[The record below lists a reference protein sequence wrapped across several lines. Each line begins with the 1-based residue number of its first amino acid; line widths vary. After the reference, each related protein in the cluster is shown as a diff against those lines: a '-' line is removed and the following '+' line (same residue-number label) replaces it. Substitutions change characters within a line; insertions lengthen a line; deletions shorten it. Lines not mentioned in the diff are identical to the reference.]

1 MDLATFIT
9 LAATG
14 LAVAF
19 IHAAI
24 PTHWLPF
31 VVVARAQ
38 GWSRG
43 RALLMVTLCS
53 GGHVLMT
60 TALGVGLAWF
70 GLRIN
75 ERWGD
80 YYPLVAGGALIAL
93 GLLIL
98 FRHWRGWTHGHSELL
113 GDHCHHHGH
122 DHAHPIPPIPPA
134 RTSDWAAVGG
144 LFAMLT
150 FSPCEGFLPVYLS
163 AVQFGWG
170 GGDAA
175 QPGSRRR
182 HLGCHVD
189 LHLAHAAR
197 RREGA
202 LQMAGALRGAGAGQP
217 AGGMRRAVH
226 RGGANACALRRSD
239 QRNPLPG

>member
-1 MDLATFIT
+1 MDFATFLT
-9 LAATG
+9 LAGAG

-43 RALLMVTLCS
+43 RALAMVTLCS

-60 TALGVGLAWF
+60 TALGMGLAWF

-75 ERWGD
+75 ERWGN
-80 YYPLVAGGALIAL
+80 YYPLIAGGALIVL

-98 FRHWRGWTHGHSELL
+98 FRHWRGWAHGHGELIE
-113 GDHCHHHGH
+113 GHCRHHNHG
-122 DHAHPIPPIPPA
+122 HPIPPIPPA
-134 RTSDWAAVGG
+134 KTSDWAAVAG
-144 LFAMLT
+144 LFTMLT

-170 GGDAA
+170 GVTLLSLILAA
-175 QPGSRRR
+175 GTWAAMLLFTWLTL
-182 HLGCHVD
+182 LGVERVRFKWLEKCEAPV
-189 LHLAHAAR
+189 L
-197 RREGA
+197 
-202 LQMAGALRGAGAGQP
+202 
-217 AGGMRRAVH
+217 GGMLI
-226 RGGANACALRRSD
+226 ACGVLFVVMER
-239 QRNPLPG
+239 LHGHF

>member
-1 MDLATFIT
+1 MDFATLLT
-9 LAATG
+9 LAGTG

-43 RALLMVTLCS
+43 RALMMVTLCS

-60 TALGVGLAWF
+60 TALGMALAWF
-70 GLRIN
+70 GLRIS

-80 YYPLVAGGALIAL
+80 LYPLLAGGALIVL
-93 GLLIL
+93 GALIL
-98 FRHWRGWTHGHSELL
+98 IRHWRGWTHGHGELIE
-113 GDHCHHHGH
+113 GHCHHHGH
-122 DHAHPIPPIPPA
+122 GHSHIPPIPPA
-134 RTSDWAAVGG
+134 RTSDWAAVGS

-150 FSPCEGFLPVYLS
+150 VSPCEGFLPVYLS

-170 GGDAA
+170 GVTLLSVILAA
-175 QPGSRRR
+175 GTWAAMLLFTWLTL
-182 HLGCHVD
+182 LGVERVRFKWLEKCEAPVLGGLLIGCGLLFIFVER
-189 LHLAHAAR
+189 LHGHF
-197 RREGA
+197 
-202 LQMAGALRGAGAGQP
+202 
-217 AGGMRRAVH
+217 
-226 RGGANACALRRSD
+226 
-239 QRNPLPG
+239 

>member
-9 LAATG
+9 LGATG

-31 VVVARAQ
+31 VVVAKAQ

-60 TALGVGLAWF
+60 TVLGVALAWF

-75 ERWGD
+75 ERWGN
-80 YYPLVAGGALIAL
+80 YYPLVAGGALIVL

-98 FRHWRGWTHGHSELL
+98 FRHWQGWTHGHGELIE
-113 GDHCHHHGH
+113 GHCHHDHDHGH
-122 DHAHPIPPIPPA
+122 DPVKPVA
-134 RTSDWAAVGG
+134 RSSDWAAVGG
-144 LFAMLT
+144 LFTMLT

-170 GGDAA
+170 GVTLLSLILAFGTWTAMLLFTWLTL
-175 QPGSRRR
+175 
-182 HLGCHVD
+182 LGVEKARFKWLEKCEAPVLGGLLVACGVLFIVVER
-189 LHLAHAAR
+189 LH
-197 RREGA
+197 
-202 LQMAGALRGAGAGQP
+202 
-217 AGGMRRAVH
+217 
-226 RGGANACALRRSD
+226 
-239 QRNPLPG
+239 

>member
-1 MDLATFIT
+1 MDPATFIT
-9 LAATG
+9 LAASG

-80 YYPLVAGGALIAL
+80 FYPLIAGGALIAL
-93 GLLIL
+93 GLMVLV
-98 FRHWRGWTHGHSELL
+98 RHWRGWARGHGELIE
-113 GDHCHHHGH
+113 GHCHHHG
-122 DHAHPIPPIPPA
+122 HAHPIPPIPPA

-170 GGDAA
+170 GVTLLSLILAA
-175 QPGSRRR
+175 GTWAAMLLFTWLTLLGVEKARMKWLEKCEAPV
-182 HLGCHVD
+182 LGCLLVVCGVAFIVVEH
-189 LHLAHAAR
+189 LHGH
-197 RREGA
+197 
-202 LQMAGALRGAGAGQP
+202 
-217 AGGMRRAVH
+217 
-226 RGGANACALRRSD
+226 
-239 QRNPLPG
+239 

>member
-1 MDLATFIT
+1 MDLASFFT

-60 TALGVGLAWF
+60 TALGVALAWF

-75 ERWGD
+75 ERWGNW
-80 YYPLVAGGALIAL
+80 YPILAGLALVAL
-93 GLLIL
+93 GLMVLV
-98 FRHWRGWTHGHSELL
+98 RHWRGWTHGHSELL
-113 GDHCHHHGH
+113 GDHCHHHDH
-122 DHAHPIPPIPPA
+122 DHGRLIPPIPQPA
-134 RTSDWAAVGG
+134 PNRTSDWAAVGG

-170 GGDAA
+170 GVTMLSLILAA
-175 QPGSRRR
+175 GTWAAMLIFTWLTL
-182 HLGCHVD
+182 LGVEKARFKWLERCEAPVLGTLLVICGVALVLMER
-189 LHLAHAAR
+189 LHMH
-197 RREGA
+197 G
-202 LQMAGALRGAGAGQP
+202 
-217 AGGMRRAVH
+217 
-226 RGGANACALRRSD
+226 
-239 QRNPLPG
+239 

>member
-1 MDLATFIT
+1 MDLPAFLT

-60 TALGVGLAWF
+60 TALGVALAWF
-70 GLRIN
+70 GLQIN
-75 ERWGD
+75 ERWGQW
-80 YYPLVAGGALIAL
+80 YPIVAGLALVVL
-93 GLLIL
+93 GLMIL
-98 FRHWRGWTHGHSELL
+98 VRHWRGWTHGHSELL
-113 GDHCHHHGH
+113 GDHCHHH
-122 DHAHPIPPIPPA
+122 DHGQLIPPVPHAAPA

-170 GGDAA
+170 GVTILSLILATGTWAA
-175 QPGSRRR
+175 MLIFTWLTL
-182 HLGCHVD
+182 LGVEK
-189 LHLAHAAR
+189 AR
-197 RREGA
+197 FKWLERCEAPVLGTLLVVCGVVFIVVERIHG
-202 LQMAGALRGAGAGQP
+202 
-217 AGGMRRAVH
+217 
-226 RGGANACALRRSD
+226 
-239 QRNPLPG
+239 

>member
-1 MDLATFIT
+1 MDLTSFFT

-43 RALLMVTLCS
+43 RALAMVTLCS
-53 GGHVLMT
+53 GGHLVMMT
-60 TALGVGLAWF
+60 SLGLALAWF
-70 GLRIN
+70 GLQID
-75 ERWGD
+75 ERWSA
-80 YYPLVAGGALIAL
+80 YFPYVAGGALVAV

-98 FRHWRGWTHGHSELL
+98 FRHWRGWTHGHGEWIE
-113 GDHCHHHGH
+113 GHCQHDHGHEHHH
-122 DHAHPIPPIPPA
+122 DPVKPVA

-150 FSPCEGFLPVYLS
+150 FSPCEGLLPVYLS
-163 AVQFGWG
+163 GVQFGWG
-170 GGDAA
+170 GVTLLSVVLAA
-175 QPGSRRR
+175 GTWGAMLIFTWLTLLGVERVRFKWLEKCEAPVLGTLLVVCGLALIVIE
-182 HLGCHVD
+182 HLHD
-189 LHLAHAAR
+189 HA
-197 RREGA
+197 
-202 LQMAGALRGAGAGQP
+202 
-217 AGGMRRAVH
+217 
-226 RGGANACALRRSD
+226 
-239 QRNPLPG
+239 

>member
-1 MDLATFIT
+1 MDIATFLT
-9 LAATG
+9 LAASG

-43 RALLMVTLCS
+43 RALAMVTLCS

-60 TALGVGLAWF
+60 TLLGVLLAWF

-80 YYPLVAGGALIAL
+80 FYPYVAGGALIVL
-93 GLLIL
+93 GLLIW
-98 FRHWRGWTHGHSELL
+98 FRHWRGWTHGHSELIE
-113 GDHCHHHGH
+113 GHCHHDHGH
-122 DHAHPIPPIPPA
+122 SHGHAPIPPLPRA
-134 RTSDWAAVGG
+134 RTSDWAAVGS

-170 GGDAA
+170 GVTLLSLVLAA
-175 QPGSRRR
+175 GTWAAMLIFTWLTLLGVEKARFRWLERCEAPVLGS
-182 HLGCHVD
+182 LLVLCGV
-189 LHLAHAAR
+189 AFI
-197 RREGA
+197 
-202 LQMAGALRGAGAGQP
+202 
-217 AGGMRRAVH
+217 AVEWWH
-226 RGGANACALRRSD
+226 GHG
-239 QRNPLPG
+239 

>member
-1 MDLATFIT
+1 MDLATFLT

-53 GGHVLMT
+53 GGHVAMT
-60 TALGVGLAWF
+60 TALGIGLAWF
-70 GLRIN
+70 GFRIS
-75 ERWGD
+75 EHWGD
-80 YYPLVAGGALIAL
+80 YYPYIASGALIAL
-93 GLLIL
+93 GVLIL
-98 FRHWRGWTHGHSELL
+98 VRHWRGWTHGHSELIE
-113 GDHCHHHGH
+113 GHCHHHEAGSGH
-122 DHAHPIPPIPPA
+122 GHGHGSGHAPARPPA

-170 GGDAA
+170 GVTMLSLILAA
-175 QPGSRRR
+175 GTWAAMLLFTWLTLLGVEKARFRWLEKCEAPVLGS
-182 HLGCHVD
+182 LLVGCGLLVILVER
-189 LHLAHAAR
+189 LHR
-197 RREGA
+197 
-202 LQMAGALRGAGAGQP
+202 
-217 AGGMRRAVH
+217 
-226 RGGANACALRRSD
+226 
-239 QRNPLPG
+239 

>member
-9 LAATG
+9 LGATG

-53 GGHVLMT
+53 GGHVIMT

-80 YYPLVAGGALIAL
+80 YYPIVAGGALIVL

-113 GDHCHHHGH
+113 GDHCHHH
-122 DHAHPIPPIPPA
+122 DHAQPIPPIPPA
-134 RTSDWAAVGG
+134 HTSDWAAVGG

-170 GGDAA
+170 GVTILSVILAA
-175 QPGSRRR
+175 GTWAAMLLFTWLTLLGVEKARFKWLEKCEAPVLGS
-182 HLGCHVD
+182 LLVGCGILFIVVER
-189 LHLAHAAR
+189 LH
-197 RREGA
+197 
-202 LQMAGALRGAGAGQP
+202 GQP
-217 AGGMRRAVH
+217 
-226 RGGANACALRRSD
+226 
-239 QRNPLPG
+239 